1 MLLGL
6 VRKMNF
12 NRSIVSFMVVGLK
25 ENISCVVKA
34 IPIVKLNSDWLKSEI
49 LNLIEFLI
57 KNSFNVRGVVCDNHA
72 SNVSSFT
79 KLLDTHGVK
88 KMVCLLM
95 YYHKKFTYSLTQ
107 YI

>member
-1 MLLGL
+1 MKCICNNVPNILVAMLLGL
-6 VRKMNF
+6 VRKMNV
-12 NRSIVSFMVVGLK
+12 IEVVSFMVVGLK

-49 LNLIEFLI
+49 LNLIEFLT

-79 KLLDTHGVK
+79 KLVATHGEK
-88 KMVCLLM
+88 KERLI
-95 YYHKKFTYSLTQ
+95 Y
-107 YI
+107 